1 MKESREGQ
9 KLIGLITDIQRFSI
23 HDGPGIRT
31 LVFLKGCPLRC
42 VWCDNPETQIME
54 QQIMFDES
62 KGVRSVVGKQVSVDE
77 VVREVA
83 RDSIFYR
90 NSGGGVTISGG
101 EPTAQPEFVRELAR
115 SCRQGGFHVALE
127 TSGYTTWVNMKSV
140 TESVDIVLYDI
151 KHMNEELHRE
161 FTGVSNQLILEN
173 ARRLALKKIPMIIRV
188 PVIPGYNDSEQNM
201 KETAELAREL
211 QAVSL
216 IELLPYHRLGQ
227 QKYERLGWEYQCK
240 ASPPT
245 REHMEKLRKIIESSG
260 ISAKAY

>member
-90 NSGGGVTISGG
+90 NSGGW
-101 EPTAQPEFVRELAR
+101 R
-115 SCRQGGFHVALE
+115 
-127 TSGYTTWVNMKSV
+127 
-140 TESVDIVLYDI
+140 YD
-151 KHMNEELHRE
+151 
-161 FTGVSNQLILEN
+161 
-173 ARRLALKKIPMIIRV
+173 
-188 PVIPGYNDSEQNM
+188 
-201 KETAELAREL
+201 
-211 QAVSL
+211 
-216 IELLPYHRLGQ
+216 
-227 QKYERLGWEYQCK
+227 
-240 ASPPT
+240 
-245 REHMEKLRKIIESSG
+245 
-260 ISAKAY
+260 